1 VTYLLDTG
9 VWLWSVGEPSR
20 ISRKARDVMADI
32 SHDVFLSAVTS
43 WEVAI
48 KAASGKLQLPEPPD
62 LYVPRRMAAQGLR
75 PLAVS
80 REHALAVFALPAH
93 HRDPF
98 DRLLIGQA
106 KVEEMTLIS
115 ADRMFDRYPVQL
127 LWAGR

>member
-1 VTYLLDTG
+1 MTYLLDTV

-20 ISRKARDVMADI
+20 ISHKARDVMADV
-32 SHDVFLSAVTS
+32 SHEVFLSAVTS

-48 KAASGKLQLPEPPD
+48 KGASGKLRLPEPPD

-80 REHALAVFALPAH
+80 HAHALTVFALPAH

-98 DRLLIGQA
+98 DRLLIAQA
-106 KVEEMTLIS
+106 KVEDMTLIT
-115 ADRMFDRYPVQL
+115 ADRIFDRYPVQL
-127 LWAGR
+127 LWAGK